1 MNYITYNDEVFIKHI
16 RALSTLYTNDLNFNI
31 ALVRSEVG
39 YQVAVLQKLP
49 AKLEICVP
57 SEKNVCLAYIQQ
69 TTGKLVSTFLT
80 STCLLLLE

>member
-39 YQVAVLQKLP
+39 YQVAVLQRFP
-49 AKLEICVP
+49 ANFEMCM
-57 SEKNVCLAYIQQ
+57 AYIQQ
-69 TTGKLVSTFLT
+69 TTGRLVSTFPS